1 MNKTISINIEL
12 HDILRKIRLEYVAR
26 THRNITLGYVM
37 YLYLTNDPII
47 TDITKQILN

>member
-12 HDILRKIRLEYVAR
+12 HDILRNIRLEYIAR
-26 THRNITLGYVM
+26 THRHITLGYVM

>member
-12 HDILRKIRLEYVAR
+12 HDILRKIRLEYITR
-26 THRNITLGYVM
+26 THRNITLGCVV

-47 TDITKQILN
+47 TDITKQILD

>member
-1 MNKTISINIEL
+1 MNKTVSINIEL
-12 HDILRKIRLEYVAR
+12 HDILRKIRAEYIAR
-26 THRNITLGYVM
+26 THRNITLGCIM